1 MKFNFLFL
9 KNLNRP
15 LIYTLLLVIGCLIIR
30 DFLLVG
36 FTNSDDS
43 TNYITSLVNDTTD
56 AKIWAE
62 NQGRFFFY
70 FRVPW
75 AKIPYLFDNII
86 WLKTMQY
93 LPVALCFYL
102 FSILLSRYFKS
113 FNFGITMLVFLLAF
127 FAIPSAAFQPP
138 TAYPFLFT
146 SDLVLFMLS
155 VFFYQSYLTTHNYTN
170 FIAFLIF
177 LTIPF
182 YSYESYIF
190 FYFPILL
197 YVIYSKSK
205 ELEKISF
212 YSLFINKEVLPLIS
226 IGISFILIYF
236 GYRYSINYHAN
247 ANSYGGNT
255 ISSELNIDNLFK
267 LIHNFNRSA
276 FPMYTY
282 FSNQDVFK
290 SIDPNYHHNL
300 FYILK
305 SLTFLQLLIPI
316 GLTSILFI
324 TLRNLNYQLISVKR
338 FIFLF
343 FGPILICYAQNILFG
358 ITQKYNQDV
367 FNLDGYVTTYASFFG
382 FTLSISMLII
392 FPLTRISNV
401 TFKYIYIII
410 LCLVTFV
417 ISSSTTY
424 SNNKISQ
431 DFQISNDK
439 FNLVNT
445 IISNQQICAHA
456 NSTFILDNLN
466 HTNSLLATNVCY
478 NDFNWVGYIYWK
490 SNKKFPY
497 LSENKRG
504 EALVSEKITRSFCI
518 LKQIIN
524 QDKKRVSILFAPLKT
539 SELKQNQYI
548 SNNAT
553 LFISTKDSHDF
564 KYFLTINGIKHT
576 FYFSRNQKKINTKIF
591 HNLIPIT
598 EGIYKA
604 NIHLSDF
611 DIQRVH
617 N

>member
-1 MKFNFLFL
+1 MKFNFSFFN
-9 KNLNRP
+9 NLNRQ
-15 LIYTLLLVIGCLIIR
+15 LIYTILIVIGCLIIK

-75 AKIPYLFDNII
+75 AKIPYLFDSNS
-86 WLKTMQY
+86 WLKTVQY
-93 LPVALCFYL
+93 VPVALCFYL
-102 FSILLSRYFKS
+102 FSLLISRYFKS
-113 FNFGITMLVFLLAF
+113 FNFGIIVLTFSLAF
-127 FAIPSAAFQPP
+127 FAVPSAAFQPP

-146 SDLVLFMLS
+146 SDLALFLLS
-155 VFFYQSYLTTHNYTN
+155 IYYYQSYLKTHNYAN
-170 FIAFLIF
+170 FIAFLIVF
-177 LTIPF
+177 TIPF

-190 FYFPILL
+190 FYIPLLL

-205 ELEKISF
+205 ELKKKRL
-212 YSLFINKEVLPLIS
+212 YSLLINKEVLPLIS

-236 GYRYSINYHAN
+236 GYRYAINYHAN

-316 GLTSILFI
+316 CLTTILFVAL
-324 TLRNLNYQLISVKR
+324 TKLSFKLISVKR
-338 FIFLF
+338 FLFLF
-343 FGPILICYAQNILFG
+343 FGPIIICYAQNILFG

-367 FNLDGYVTTYASFFG
+367 FNLDGYVTTFASFFG
-382 FTLSISMLII
+382 FTLSICMLII
-392 FPLTRISNV
+392 FPLTRITNV
-401 TFKYIYIII
+401 LLKYIYIAL
-410 LCLVTFV
+410 LCIVTFV

-445 IISNQQICAHA
+445 IISNQQILKNAK
-456 NSTFILDNLN
+456 STFILDQLN
-466 HTNSLLATNVCY
+466 HTNSLLASNVCY
-478 NDFNWVGYIYWK
+478 NDFNWIGYIYWK
-490 SNKKFPY
+490 SNKKFAY
-497 LSENKRG
+497 LSENKSG
-504 EALVSEKITRSFCI
+504 ETIVNEKITRSFCI

-524 QDKKRVSILFAPLKT
+524 HNKKIVSILYAPLKK
-539 SELKQNQYI
+539 SKLEQNQYI
-548 SNNAT
+548 SNTAT
-553 LFISTKDSHDF
+553 LFISGKDSQDF

-576 FYFSRNQKKINTKIF
+576 FYLSRNQKVSNSKTF
-591 HNLIPIT
+591 HKLKPIA
-598 EGIYKA
+598 EGIYLA
-604 NIHLSDF
+604 NIYVLDF